1 MPSTTTLSLSL
12 SEAECAFTLEEI
24 RGQLSN
30 LGVSNVS
37 DTQLYQLK
45 QHLDSVI
52 AKERREANWLASN
65 PATAPIDSFATTT
78 VPVSTSVPAVDFVS
92 QVISSTPEPTCSEKS
107 ALSMRTLDEFD
118 TRIRSMHLTIPQ
130 LDSSDIAARQIGF
143 PSTAQP
149 PVSLTGRRPAS
160 SYLARIQ
167 QPNVTR
173 SSPNSVS
180 SISDI
185 EDNPSSQAIS
195 VGSSDSNQV
204 TPTFSLVSTPPQS
217 LSVQRELPE
226 ASEPVHLTP
235 VSQSRTDRSSM
246 VVGTKWLDHNAN
258 EQQRLVESSSV
269 YAAHPRQP
277 YTHRL
282 TAVSSSQLTAATTYV
297 TSTFSTSTSKS
308 VTSYTRAPSS
318 PESRIHRFKLTHLT
332 QSSTADSSMTGWS
345 PHSTTCDSSIRSKQL
360 VSLDLN
366 DLLACNAVLQPPNP
380 KPRSLYI
387 TNPHHDTVGRS
398 SSLQHHPNSL
408 PFQHQHNQ
416 ATAHEPLESRVT
428 TALSASPRHIDT
440 TPDMY
445 TRIPLTSDETSFPV
459 SDEDSI
465 RKAKRSRS
473 AGCQSITETPAS
485 RSGRSGSRSARFAEN
500 PVDKIHTVYS
510 RPIQAVRSSRPTDF
524 VGVNSVDEDCRG
536 RRLSSTLIARRPT
549 LGIPKNRR
557 QDPVSRYHSYQRS
570 WLTHLVPGED
580 ARRILRWNIKTAM
593 MHREVPLL
601 QRNFA
606 EVTQLFGRD
615 AALFLKRERERNLKA
630 LQLNYVPPTD
640 RRHDALRWS
649 IRTALGPSGS
659 LGSTSGRVAL

>member
-1 MPSTTTLSLSL
+1 MPITTTLSLSL

-24 RGQLSN
+24 REQLSN

-52 AKERREANWLASN
+52 AKERREENWLASN
-65 PATAPIDSFATTT
+65 PATALIDSSATTI
-78 VPVSTSVPAVDFVS
+78 VPASNSVSAVDSAS

-107 ALSMRTLDEFD
+107 ALSIRTLDEFD
-118 TRIRSMHLTIPQ
+118 TRIRSMHLTVPQ
-130 LDSSDIAARQIGF
+130 LDISNTATRQIGF
-143 PSTAQP
+143 HSTAQP
-149 PVSLTGRRPAS
+149 PVSLTEQRPAS
-160 SYLARIQ
+160 SYLAHIQ
-167 QPNVTR
+167 QPNVTTR

-180 SISDI
+180 STFDI
-185 EDNPSSQAIS
+185 EDNPSSQAPS
-195 VGSSDSNQV
+195 VCSSDSNQV
-204 TPTFSLVSTPPQS
+204 TPTSLVSTPPQS
-217 LSVQRELPE
+217 LSVRHELPKS
-226 ASEPVHLTP
+226 SEPVQLTP
-235 VSQSRTDRSSM
+235 VSQSKTDRSRT
-246 VVGTKWLDHNAN
+246 VVGSKWLDHSVN
-258 EQQRLVESSSV
+258 EQQRLIESSSV
-269 YAAHPRQP
+269 YSAHPRQS

-297 TSTFSTSTSKS
+297 TATCGTSTSKS

-318 PESRIHRFKLTHLT
+318 PESRIHRFKLTPPT
-332 QSSTADSSMTGWS
+332 QCSTADSDMTGWS
-345 PHSTTCDSSIRSKQL
+345 PHFTACGSGTRSKQL

-366 DLLACNAVLQPPNP
+366 NLPNAVLQPPNP

-398 SSLQHHPNSL
+398 SLLQHHPNSL
-408 PFQHQHNQ
+408 QFQRQHTQ

-428 TALSASPRHIDT
+428 TAFSESPRHIDT
-440 TPDMY
+440 TPNMY
-445 TRIPLTSDETSFPV
+445 TGIPLTGGEASFPV

-465 RKAKRSRS
+465 RKLKRSRS
-473 AGCQSITETPAS
+473 AGCQSITETLVS

-510 RPIQAVRSSRPTDF
+510 RPTQTVRSSRPTDF

-549 LGIPKNRR
+549 SGIPKNRR

-580 ARRILRWNIKTAM
+580 ARRILRWNVKTAM

-630 LQLNYVPPTD
+630 LQLDYVPPTD

-649 IRTALGPSGS
+649 IRTALGPSRS